1 MLHWLKSLFGSDQS
15 NLQDEPRERML
26 IPHIASAKP
35 GRETTDRIFPQF
47 RIARGG
53 ESGRSLDLQTKLRQS
68 FGSAQPVSD
77 TRFFAGRQETLQ
89 RIITAL
95 EGEGTHIV
103 MFGERGIGKTSILH
117 ILSDIARKARYEV
130 IYDSCS
136 GDTRFDTI
144 ARSILS
150 RLPLI
155 YHKETPLVSD
165 EVESG
170 ESFANLLTDKPV
182 GAREM
187 SDLLT
192 QVIGTRVLVILDEYD
207 RVEDAVFR
215 RQTAELIK
223 NLSDRMA
230 PVHLLIAGVAEDLDE
245 LIDYIPSIRRNI
257 AAIEVPAM
265 TNDEIREIV
274 RIGSE
279 TSGIDF
285 DDTGIDRIVHYAG
298 GSPYVARLVCLHA
311 AMEAQRL
318 KTSKITSE
326 IVDGAARRV
335 VREWHERM
343 PSLIKRK
350 LESGQVTPQIDLLL
364 AASLASYVNHSRF
377 SIEDI
382 RNAYLSVGSVPPVDL
397 ARRVESSDLIRPE
410 GEGEDRLYRLIDP
423 GLGAYLRMQAKLPP
437 EDESATMDRAK
448 AVG

>member
-1 MLHWLKSLFGSDQS
+1 MLNWLKSLFGSDPS
-15 NLQDEPRERML
+15 NPQDEPRERML
-26 IPHIASAKP
+26 VPHIASVKP
-35 GRETTDRIFPQF
+35 PRKETGRTFPQF
-47 RIARGG
+47 RIARGAEG
-53 ESGRSLDLQTKLRQS
+53 DRPLDIQAKLRQS

-77 TRFFAGRQETLQ
+77 ARFFAGRQETLQ

-95 EGEGTHIV
+95 EGEGTHV
-103 MFGERGIGKTSILH
+103 VLYGERGIGKTSILH
-117 ILSDIARKARYEV
+117 VLSDIARKARYEV
-130 IYDSCS
+130 VYDSCS

-144 ARSILS
+144 SRSILS
-150 RLPLI
+150 RIPLI

-165 EVESG
+165 AVESG
-170 ESFANLLTDKPV
+170 ESFAKLLTDKPV

-192 QVIGTRVLVILDEYD
+192 QVVGTRVLVILDEYD
-207 RVEDAVFR
+207 RVEDKVFR

-223 NLSDRMA
+223 NLSDRVA

-257 AAIEVPAM
+257 AAIEIPAM
-265 TNDEIREIV
+265 TSDEIREII

-279 TSGIDF
+279 TAGIGF
-285 DDTGIDRIVHYAG
+285 DEGGTDRIIYYAN
-298 GSPYVARLVCLHA
+298 GSPYVARLICLHA

-318 KTSKITSE
+318 KAGKISSE
-326 IVDGAARRV
+326 IVDNAARRV
-335 VREWHERM
+335 VREWHDRM

-350 LESGQVTPQIDLLL
+350 IDSGQQMDLLL
-364 AASLASYVNHSRF
+364 AASFASHVNHSRF

-382 RNAYLSVGSVPPVDL
+382 RNAYISVGSVPPVDL
-397 ARRVESSDLIRPE
+397 ARRVESSDLIKPE

-437 EDESATMDRAK
+437 EDSSATMDLTK

>member
-1 MLHWLKSLFGSDQS
+1 MLNWLKSLFGSDPS
-15 NLQDEPRERML
+15 NPQDELRERTL
-26 IPHIASAKP
+26 VPQIAAVKP
-35 GRETTDRIFPQF
+35 PRKEMDRTFPQF
-47 RIARGG
+47 RIARGAEG
-53 ESGRSLDLQTKLRQS
+53 GRPLDMQAKLRQS

-77 TRFFAGRQETLQ
+77 ARYFAGRQETLQ
-89 RIITAL
+89 RIISAL
-95 EGEGTHIV
+95 EGEGTHVV
-103 MFGERGIGKTSILH
+103 MYGERGIGKTSILH
-117 ILSDIARKARYEV
+117 LLSDMARKARYEV

-144 ARSILS
+144 SRSILS

-155 YHKETPLVSD
+155 YHRETPLVSD
-165 EVESG
+165 AVESG
-170 ESFANLLTDKPV
+170 ESFAKLLTDKPI

-192 QVIGTRVLVILDEYD
+192 QVVGTRVLVILDEYD
-207 RVEDAVFR
+207 RVEDKIFR

-257 AAIEVPAM
+257 AAIEIPGMSSEEV
-265 TNDEIREIV
+265 REIV

-279 TSGIDF
+279 TAGISF
-285 DDTGIDRIVHYAG
+285 DEGGTDRVIYYAS
-298 GSPYVARLVCLHA
+298 GSPYIARLICLHA
-311 AMEAQRL
+311 AMEAQKL
-318 KTSKITSE
+318 KAGKISSE
-326 IVDGAARRV
+326 IADQAARRV
-335 VREWHERM
+335 VREWHDRM

-350 LESGQVTPQIDLLL
+350 IDSGRIAPQLDLLL
-364 AASLASYVNHSRF
+364 AAALASHVNQSRF

-382 RNAYLSVGSVPPVDL
+382 RNAYISVGSVPPVDL
-397 ARRVESSDLIRPE
+397 ARRVEGSDLIEAE

-423 GLGAYLRMQAKLPP
+423 GLGAYLRMKAKLPP
-437 EDESATMDRAK
+437 EDSSATMDLTK